1 MFRESLKNEKIYQ
14 KQRKM
19 FFKISTP
26 ANMHIFVK
34 ETINIYK
41 YSWS

>member
-1 MFRESLKNEKIYQ
+1 MFRGSLKNEKIYQ

-19 FFKISTP
+19 FFKIS
-26 ANMHIFVK
+26 NMHIFVK

-41 YSWS
+41 YFWS